1 MSIEEILEAMDIE
14 LDKSKSVPLTRG
26 KSLIDVEQ
34 FRDLIGQVR
43 LNLPGEI
50 KQAQALVNDRRVIIN
65 DAKAEAESLR
75 RQRQMCIR
83 DRYPRKLSQSR
94 RRTGLTRYS
103 PRRRQSPK
111 RLKVRPTNMLK
122 VCSAELTSFSPRTLP
137 M

>member
-14 LDKSKSVPLTRG
+14 LDKSKNVPLTRG

-34 FRDLIGQVR
+34 FRDLIRQVR

-65 DAKAEAESLR
+65 DAKAEAESI
-75 RQRQMCIR
+75 IR
-83 DRYPRKLSQSR
+83 
-94 RRTGLTRYS
+94 RYS

-111 RLKVRPTNMLK
+111 RSKVRPTNMLK

>member
-14 LDKSKSVPLTRG
+14 LDKSKNVPLTRG

-65 DAKAEAESLR
+65 DAKAEAESI
-75 RQRQMCIR
+75 IR
-83 DRYPRKLSQSR
+83 KLWYPRKLSQSR

-111 RLKVRPTNMLK
+111 RSKVRPTNMLK